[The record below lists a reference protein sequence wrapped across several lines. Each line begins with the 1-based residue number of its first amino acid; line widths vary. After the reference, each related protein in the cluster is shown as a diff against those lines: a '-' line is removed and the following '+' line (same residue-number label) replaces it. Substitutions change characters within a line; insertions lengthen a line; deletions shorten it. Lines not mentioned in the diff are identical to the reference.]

1 MCILKS
7 SIAVGILM
15 PLILEWRNLYH
26 MKKLCVSWQHL
37 IITTE
42 VFAEIA
48 NNFNVEELLDGGI
61 CFEYDYSS
69 KWKLKIFL
77 MSFFSF
83 AISNI
88 VKSSSSTA
96 SYGLVYQHANKE
108 LWNVSHLS
116 KVLSYRWI
124 LAWKKERH

>member
-26 MKKLCVSWQHL
+26 MKKLCISGQHL

-48 NNFNVEELLDGGI
+48 NNFNVEELLGGT
-61 CFEYDYSS
+61 CFEYDYPS
-69 KWKLKIFL
+69 K
-77 MSFFSF
+77 
-83 AISNI
+83 
-88 VKSSSSTA
+88 
-96 SYGLVYQHANKE
+96 
-108 LWNVSHLS
+108 
-116 KVLSYRWI
+116 
-124 LAWKKERH
+124 